1 MAHLPA
7 LVSNEKLK
15 ISNTYVN
22 KLVSE
27 LVIGCYF
34 HYDHKFTTKLSR
46 M

>member
-7 LVSNEKLK
+7 LVSNEKVKK

-34 HYDHKFTTKLSR
+34 YLRS
-46 M
+46 